1 MLFNTVGSRQAP
13 NYNWSKKH
21 QREIATNEER
31 LTISSQTVQSSV
43 DTKTEIIGTIK
54 MTQGFYWDEIYTEL
68 NSVV

>member
-1 MLFNTVGSRQAP
+1 MLFNTVGSRQARK
-13 NYNWSKKH
+13 YNWSKKH

-31 LTISSQTVQSSV
+31 LTIFSQTVQSSV

-54 MTQGFYWDEIYTEL
+54 MTQGFYWEEIYTEL